1 MKFII
6 GARCRYNMQ
15 KLRKARPE
23 LRLPEKSGGER
34 SFGLAHCLDRA
45 SETRGKKLIGGEGTD
60 ARDRAMVRVGA
71 ELVMSWVSCC
81 SWAIRPTRVVLMACS
96 KTFCHSVSS
105 WR

>member
-1 MKFII
+1 MKFVI
-6 GARCRYNMQ
+6 GARYRYNMQ

-23 LRLPEKSGGER
+23 LRLPEKSGRER

-45 SETRGKKLIGGEGTD
+45 SETGGKELIGGEGTD
-60 ARDRAMVRVGA
+60 TRGRAIVRVGA
-71 ELVMSWVSCC
+71 ELVMSWV